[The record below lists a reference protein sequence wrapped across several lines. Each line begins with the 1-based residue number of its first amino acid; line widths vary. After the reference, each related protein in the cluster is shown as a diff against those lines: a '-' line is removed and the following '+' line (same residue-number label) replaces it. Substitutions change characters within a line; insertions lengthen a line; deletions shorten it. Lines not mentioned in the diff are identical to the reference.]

1 MDIQIFILSTMSPE
15 STAAN
20 LNLVDISFD
29 KTKGTIQRFRLN
41 RKKSSAISVSLWI
54 GCQHPLTNILL
65 ESTLPYM
72 DACICLYHDND
83 PLSCLRVRNAVKIME
98 KFSDNI
104 WLMVTNKPVL
114 RIRHESKIRKF
125 FDRNGFLR
133 PLLMENNIQE
143 SIEKILDVDLNV
155 NKYLS

>member
-1 MDIQIFILSTMSPE
+1 MSPE

-20 LNLVDISFD
+20 LNLINIPFD
-29 KTKGTIQRFRLN
+29 NAKGTIQRFRLN
-41 RKKSSAISVSLWI
+41 RKKSSAIAVSLWI

-72 DACICLYHDND
+72 DTCICLYHDND
-83 PLSCLRVRNAVKIME
+83 PLSCLRVRNAIKLME
-98 KFSDNI
+98 SYCDNI

-133 PLLMENNIQE
+133 PLLAGANIQE
-143 SIEKILDVDLNV
+143 NIEKILDVDLNV

>member
-1 MDIQIFILSTMSPE
+1 MSPE

-20 LNLVDISFD
+20 LSIVDIPFD

-41 RKKSSAISVSLWI
+41 RKKSSAISVSLWV

-83 PLSCLRVRNAVKIME
+83 PLSCLRVRNAVKLME
-98 KFSDNI
+98 KFS
-104 WLMVTNKPVL
+104 
-114 RIRHESKIRKF
+114 E
-125 FDRNGFLR
+125 
-133 PLLMENNIQE
+133 MEA
-143 SIEKILDVDLNV
+143 K
-155 NKYLS
+155 

>member
-1 MDIQIFILSTMSPE
+1 MEIQIFILSTMSPE

-20 LNLVDISFD
+20 LNIIDIDFD
-29 KTKGTIQRFRLN
+29 KTKGTIQRFRLD
-41 RKKSSAISVSLWI
+41 RKKTSAISVSLWI

-65 ESTLPYM
+65 ESTIPYM

-83 PLSCLRVRNAVKIME
+83 PLSCLRVRTAIQLLEVYC
-98 KFSDNI
+98 DNI
-104 WLMVTNKPVL
+104 WLMVTNKPIL

-133 PLLMENNIQE
+133 PLLVGENIQE
-143 SIEKILDVDLNV
+143 NIEKILNVDLNV
-155 NKYLS
+155 SKYLS

>member
-1 MDIQIFILSTMSPE
+1 
-15 STAAN
+15 
-20 LNLVDISFD
+20 
-29 KTKGTIQRFRLN
+29 
-41 RKKSSAISVSLWI
+41 
-54 GCQHPLTNILL
+54 
-65 ESTLPYM
+65 M

-83 PLSCLRVRNAVKIME
+83 PLSCLRVRNAVKLME

>member
-1 MDIQIFILSTMSPE
+1 MDIQIFVLSTMSPE

-20 LNLVDISFD
+20 LNLVNISFD
-29 KTKGTIQRFRLN
+29 KTKGTIQRFRLD

-83 PLSCLRVRNAVKIME
+83 PLSCLRVRNAVKLME

>member
-1 MDIQIFILSTMSPE
+1 MSPE

-20 LNLVDISFD
+20 LSIVDIPFD

-41 RKKSSAISVSLWI
+41 RKKSSAISVSLWV

-83 PLSCLRVRNAVKIME
+83 PLSCLRVRNAVKLME

-114 RIRHESKIRKF
+114 RIRHETKIRKF

>member
-1 MDIQIFILSTMSPE
+1 MSPE